1 MPHKHNTRLQRSAQT
16 LSGRLGRTVC
26 ALLFVLAPAIARAA
40 EASQLH
46 AQFMHLSSGELLDLA
61 YRSGGGDYR
70 PNDTV
75 MICYSIV
82 SNRFSQSQSAE
93 EKEHSLTA
101 CLNLFSMYFYVYYD
115 YTKCF
120 ENLNRAKEIA
130 QSIGRRDPRIPLRFG
145 AMYQTIGEEAHNRE
159 LDAKA
164 MHYFCEA
171 FNTAWEQKNQ
181 TVMDM
186 AFTNLIYIAANID
199 SLQQVEPICTK
210 YRKILG
216 PSVLRQYN
224 ICLYEALQ
232 ALTQGDRQ
240 RAMAC
245 YDRTEQFVPQ
255 KPEYDRLAYF
265 TYINKA
271 RLYLE
276 LQQPD
281 SALSCARRAEHIAVD
296 REQKDLKLEVFSVL
310 SEVYQKLGNDPL
322 YRDYR
327 ERYYLMRD
335 TLLNYQQ
342 LACVNEM
349 EFQNELKL
357 MNEEMASLE
366 HKRDIQS
373 VVTLIVAVV
382 AVVVFALLFVIYRQ
396 NRHLRQSNA
405 QLYRQTVEMLAA
417 DEEQRQL
424 RRQMA
429 DSQAPSDSE
438 HETVKYKNSSL
449 DETDK
454 NELLERIRT
463 VMENVDE
470 TCQAGFSIERLALL
484 VDSKY
489 KYVSQVIHEKHG
501 CNFNNLLNEYRI
513 KEACKRMNDLQTYGN
528 YTIEA
533 ISTSVGFRSRSTF
546 VASFKRFT
554 GLTPSEYQSMAREA
568 VTARR

>member
-1 MPHKHNTRLQRSAQT
+1 MLRKHNTRLQRSAQT
-16 LSGRLGRTVC
+16 PSGRLGRLFCV
-26 ALLFVLAPAIARAA
+26 LFFVLAPAIARAA

-46 AQFMHLSSGELLDLA
+46 AQFMHLPSKELLDIA
-61 YRSGGGDYR
+61 YKGGAADYK
-70 PNDTV
+70 PSDTT

-93 EKEHSLTA
+93 EKGYALNA
-101 CLNLFSMYFYVYYD
+101 CLNLFTMYFYVYYD

-130 QSIGRRDPRIPLRFG
+130 QSIGRQDPRISLRFG

-159 LDAKA
+159 LSSKA

-171 FNTAWEQKNQ
+171 FNTAWQQKDQ
-181 TVMDM
+181 SVMDM
-186 AFTNLIYIAANID
+186 AFTNLIYVAANID

-210 YRKILG
+210 YRKLLC

-224 ICLYEALQ
+224 LCLYEALQ

-265 TYINKA
+265 TLINKA

-281 SALSCARRAEHIAVD
+281 SALFCARRAEHIAVD

-310 SEVYQKLGNDPL
+310 SEIYQQLGNDPL

-357 MNEEMASLE
+357 MNHGDWRHGQRPE
-366 HKRDIQS
+366 HHCPR
-373 VVTLIVAVV
+373 
-382 AVVVFALLFVIYRQ
+382 
-396 NRHLRQSNA
+396 
-405 QLYRQTVEMLAA
+405 E
-417 DEEQRQL
+417 
-424 RRQMA
+424 
-429 DSQAPSDSE
+429 
-438 HETVKYKNSSL
+438 
-449 DETDK
+449 
-454 NELLERIRT
+454 
-463 VMENVDE
+463 
-470 TCQAGFSIERLALL
+470 GWRLGHHQGR
-484 VDSKY
+484 K
-489 KYVSQVIHEKHG
+489 QG
-501 CNFNNLLNEYRI
+501 
-513 KEACKRMNDLQTYGN
+513 
-528 YTIEA
+528 
-533 ISTSVGFRSRSTF
+533 
-546 VASFKRFT
+546 
-554 GLTPSEYQSMAREA
+554 
-568 VTARR
+568 